1 MRHILGEL
9 LELSRLEGAGSAG
22 SQEPVN
28 VVAIMNDVKL
38 AFEGHADIAR
48 IDVNA
53 ESTARLS
60 GNAAEIETVLV
71 NLLSN
76 AIRFTP
82 PDGTIRITWRS
93 NSEGAD
99 LVVSDTGEGIDPEF
113 IPRLTERFFR
123 VDKGRSRGDGGTG
136 LGLAIVKHVLI
147 RHDAEL
153 IVSSEPG
160 KGSEFRCHF
169 PPERIVVAPAVS
181 LSKGG

>member
-1 MRHILGEL
+1 M
-9 LELSRLEGAGSAG
+9 
-22 SQEPVN
+22 QE
-28 VVAIMNDVKL
+28 VKL

-48 IDVNA
+48 IDINA
-53 ESTARLS
+53 ESAARLN

-82 PDGTIRITWRS
+82 ADGVITITWRS

-99 LVVSDTGEGIDPEF
+99 LIVADTGEGIDPEY

-123 VDKGRSRGDGGTG
+123 VDKGRSRDDGGTG

-153 IVSSEPG
+153 IISSKPG
-160 KGSEFRCHF
+160 EGSEFRCHF
-169 PPERIVVAPAVS
+169 PRERIVVAPAVS